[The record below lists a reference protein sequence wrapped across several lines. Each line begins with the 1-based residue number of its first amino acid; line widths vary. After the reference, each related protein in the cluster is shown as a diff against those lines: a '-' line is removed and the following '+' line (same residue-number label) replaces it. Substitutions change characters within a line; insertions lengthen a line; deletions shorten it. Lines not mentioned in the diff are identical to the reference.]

1 MSTIMLKRSPPRR
14 PLATYQPTTANAH
27 ATAHDQPA
35 ASTVESKH
43 LGQLAAMGQ
52 PTVRLGARL
61 TAAREQFMAA
71 RRRFWATDTMDEN
84 VNAGGCRPEE
94 CDKPECSKQV
104 QNLIQICMLYNEKN
118 AQKNQFIKSLTA
130 EYAELGVKHKKLLAT
145 VSDVAAV
152 NVKLVKCCKHFAE
165 RNGTLSAQL
174 ATNEAYYYGGGLG
187 RDFVIAQV
195 RSRLTLT
202 PSLTLLKQLT
212 LYFWFECR

>member
-1 MSTIMLKRSPPRR
+1 MSTIMLKRS

-84 VNAGGCRPEE
+84 VNAGGCRPE

-118 AQKNQFIKSLTA
+118 AQKNQFIKSLAA

-152 NVKLVKCCKHFAE
+152 NVKLVKCCKQFAE

-174 ATNEAYYYGGGLG
+174 TTTEAYYYGGGLG

-195 RSRLTLT
+195 RSRLRFR
-202 PSLTLLKQLT
+202 SRFGKLTLWRPLT
-212 LYFWFECR
+212 LHFGWFERR